1 MRVLVVF
8 TTAFVPY
15 GGLTTVMMNYWRA
28 MDKSDLQIDFA
39 STNVPP
45 QILIDEISA
54 QGSCYHQLPQ
64 RKHIL
69 AYLKNLFLLS
79 KKYDVLHVHGN
90 SATSVLELGTAK
102 LAGVKQRIVH
112 NHNSVT
118 NYPFLNKI
126 LHPLFM
132 RSYTE
137 ALACSNLAGQ
147 WLFGKNN
154 FSVVRNAIDLRKYS
168 YSQDFRKMKRTEL
181 GILED
186 DFVVGHVG
194 KFNQQ
199 KNYPFIVDVFA
210 ELHKINPHSKLLFV
224 GGGDLEKSIRNK
236 VDKMGL
242 TEWVVFAGL
251 RTDTAEI
258 MNAMDVFLFP
268 SLWEGLPLSALE
280 AQASGLPVYLS
291 NVISKE
297 VCISNNLMSLDL
309 NESAVSWAKCIL
321 STCDV
326 SQRIDN
332 SLKNQKKLAK
342 YGYDICH
349 EANGLRKL
357 YFKRMG
363 KNEKEKT

>member
-39 STNVPP
+39 STNAPS

-54 QGSCYHQLPQ
+54 KGSCYHQLPP

-69 AYLKNLFLLS
+69 AYLKELFFLS
-79 KKYDVLHVHGN
+79 KRYDVLHVHGN
-90 SATSVLELGTAK
+90 SATSVLELGAAK
-102 LAGVKQRIVH
+102 FAGVKQRIIH

-118 NYPFLNKI
+118 NHPILNKI
-126 LHPLFM
+126 LLPFFK

-154 FSVVRNAIDLRKYS
+154 FSVVRNAIDLQKYFF
-168 YSQDFRKMKRTEL
+168 SQDSREKKRTEL
-181 GILED
+181 GFLQN

-194 KFNQQ
+194 KFNKQ
-199 KNYPFIVDVFA
+199 KNYPFIVEVFA
-210 ELHKINPHSKLLFV
+210 ELHKINPHSKLLLV
-224 GGGDLEKSIRNK
+224 GGGDLENSIRIK

-242 TEWVVFAGL
+242 AESVVFAGL

-291 NVISKE
+291 NVISEE
-297 VCISNNLMSLDL
+297 VCISDNLKSLSL
-309 NESAVSWAKCIL
+309 EESADSWAKCIL
-321 STCDV
+321 STSDT
-326 SQRIDN
+326 SHRYDN

-342 YGYDICH
+342 WGYNIYF
-349 EANGLRKL
+349 EADSLRNL
-357 YFKRMG
+357 YFKRMD
-363 KNEKEKT
+363 